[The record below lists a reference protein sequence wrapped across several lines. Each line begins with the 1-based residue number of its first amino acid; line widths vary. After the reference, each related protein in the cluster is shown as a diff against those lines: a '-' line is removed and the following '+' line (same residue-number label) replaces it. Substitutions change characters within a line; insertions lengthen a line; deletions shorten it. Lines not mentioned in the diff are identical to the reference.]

1 MNKEFMGIR
10 INEDTSQ
17 FARIAATLRHIPLN
31 KWMEEAIWEKLEKDH
46 DIALLRKL
54 RESDSE
60 LQNQQNANVRKSS
73 TKSRTKKHGSPQPG
87 LQEKEETKEE

>member
-31 KWMEEAIWEKLEKDH
+31 KWMEEAICEKLEKDH
-46 DIALLRKL
+46 DIALLKHLVER
-54 RESDSE
+54 DSE
-60 LQNQQNANVRKSS
+60 LQSKQNAHAPKSS
-73 TKSRTKKHGSPQPG
+73 AKSRNNKAK
-87 LQEKEETKEE
+87 